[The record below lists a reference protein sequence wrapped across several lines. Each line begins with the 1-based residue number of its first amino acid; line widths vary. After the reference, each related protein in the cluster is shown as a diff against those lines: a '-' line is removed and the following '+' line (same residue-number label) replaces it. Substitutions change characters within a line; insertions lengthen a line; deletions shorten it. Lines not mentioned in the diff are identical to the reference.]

1 MNKETLIKVFTMRID
16 GSTYQEIGENLGF
29 SKQYV
34 EQELKQS
41 INKEKTTYAKRY
53 PKREKVVEYMAD
65 NNLSINEFSKLLEIP
80 YSNLSNFMR
89 GQSQSLKTAMKI
101 ADYTGL
107 TLEQILGI
115 AKED

>member
-34 EQELKQS
+34 EQELKQAL
-41 INKEKTTYAKRY
+41 NKEKVTYAKRY
-53 PKREKVVEYMAD
+53 PQRENVVEYMAD
-65 NNLSINEFSKLLEIP
+65 NNLSINEFSKLTGIE
-80 YSNLSNFMR
+80 YRNLSNFMR
-89 GQSQSLKTAMKI
+89 AESQSLKTAMKI

-107 TLEQILGI
+107 SLDEVFGR
-115 AKED
+115 